1 MYSVPWYYP
10 HRYIRL
16 KKATYYLRDVSKK
29 SLRLP
34 VIISIM
40 CIMTILIIVFRRGNG
55 PAEWLLPVYSGWKQ
69 DAEARGDS
77 QMVLVV
83 YSEEIR
89 NI

>member
-1 MYSVPWYYP
+1 
-10 HRYIRL
+10 
-16 KKATYYLRDVSKK
+16 
-29 SLRLP
+29 
-34 VIISIM
+34 
-40 CIMTILIIVFRRGNG
+40 MTILIIVFRRGNG
-55 PAEWLLPVYSGWKQ
+55 PAEWLLPVCSGWKQ